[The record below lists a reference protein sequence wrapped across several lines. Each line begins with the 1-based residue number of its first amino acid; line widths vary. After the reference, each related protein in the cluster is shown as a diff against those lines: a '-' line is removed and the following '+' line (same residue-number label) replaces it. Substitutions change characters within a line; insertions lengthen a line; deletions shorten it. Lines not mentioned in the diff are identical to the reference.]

1 MAHLDRPFSSF
12 VKQHRPLRD
21 KLNEYAEPLEREL
34 RAVSSLSELE
44 AFERDAQDIL
54 ASAQPVQLVL
64 GGRRPASIRAGEW
77 ALRADGVKV
86 AVTRHH
92 IAIDIFGEF
101 LLCCTWPSDSDGLLP
116 ADDPGWPESELS
128 TLDDR
133 DKVWSLGIVNDSGEQ
148 KQWALYTFLDLTL
161 EDEERIANGE
171 LNVAHIVEERIARI
185 SPVIERINRELE
197 GFFTS
202 LLPEQLSKAIA
213 RRRTELTNR
222 AAVTAALSFPD
233 AWVIEPVKIQEAAPA
248 PSDVEPSATAEP
260 LNILQVPRLE
270 PASFGRLQRTIR
282 LWADAIERHPSG
294 FKPLT
299 EDQISDLLAATLNAT
314 LAGANREVFS
324 RSGKTD
330 IYVRA
335 DVFAEG
341 HGPAKVFVAENKKAT
356 DHKVVRFAV
365 EEQLFK
371 YLTTSEL
378 SAVLLLLFPQQN
390 FLQVR
395 DGYLATLRG
404 IAGFID
410 EQPSAV
416 HDWPLYRYAHEG
428 RILSVCV
435 ALVRLS

>member
-12 VKQHRPLRD
+12 VKQHRPLQH
-21 KLNEYAEPLEREL
+21 KLNEYTEPLERDL
-34 RAVSSLSELE
+34 RAVRSLSDLE
-44 AFERDAQDIL
+44 SFERDAQDVL

-64 GGRRPASIRAGEW
+64 GGRRKASIRPGEW
-77 ALRADGVKV
+77 ATRADGSKV

-92 IAIDIFGEF
+92 IAIELVGDF
-101 LLCCTWPSDSDGLLP
+101 LLCCAWPSDSDDLP
-116 ADDPGWPESELS
+116 PVDDPAWPESELS

-133 DKVWSLGIVNDSGEQ
+133 NKVWSLGIVDDSKEQ

-161 EDEERIANGE
+161 EDEERIAHGE
-171 LNVAHIVEERIARI
+171 LDPAHIVEERIARI
-185 SPVIERINRELE
+185 SPIVERINHELE
-197 GFFTS
+197 EFFTN
-202 LLPEQLSKAIA
+202 LLPKELSNAIA

-233 AWVIEPVKIQEAAPA
+233 EWVIEPVKVQEAALA
-248 PSDVEPSATAEP
+248 ASDVEPGAVTEP

-282 LWADAIERHPSG
+282 LWADAIERHPGG
-294 FKPLT
+294 FRPLT

-314 LAGANREVFS
+314 MAGANREVFS

-335 DVFAEG
+335 DVFGEG
-341 HGPAKVFVAENKKAT
+341 RGPAKVFVAESKKAT
-356 DHKVVRFAV
+356 DHNVVRFAV

-378 SAVLLLLFPQQN
+378 SAVLLLLFPQKN
-390 FLQVR
+390 FLGVR
-395 DGYLATLRG
+395 DDYLVTLRE

-416 HDWPLYRYAHEG
+416 DDWPLYRYTHEG
-428 RILSVCV
+428 RTLSVCV
-435 ALVRLS
+435 ALVHLS